1 MSDSPAESTAEKKSS
16 AAEPQLISTRER
28 ITVQCAMWTISLLI
42 HFLGFVAIGTYI
54 DLHYNTDIQI
64 DMNWSD
70 TPLTGFGMME
80 EYADDS
86 GDGEGYEPPPPVE
99 AAEDP
104 FDEEIDDNAT
114 PALDPDSIIIP
125 EPEPEPDA
133 VTEPVDESLPAHD
146 LRRQKARLAAVKADV
161 ASMPNLHVLAPGN
174 ARVIVLIRNDRLKG
188 SRFENSVR
196 RLFRAFPD
204 YRVALGA
211 SEIDPV
217 NDIHA
222 MLIATA
228 NPNLYAE
235 TFLVVS
241 HDIPTEKLK
250 SYISASFPTRIT
262 WGEHNGRP
270 LATPDAS
277 DGKYSRGSGIYK
289 RSLYLADEHTVL
301 FLKPEVLPSLDVAH
315 VDAIVGTRDE
325 ALQNDAQKKQTFL
338 ESLGSIAQ
346 SDSVSMPTL
355 FLMVQ
360 GIDNISLGRAF
371 PAFEAPSAMTGS
383 LSTADNPRLNM
394 QALFK
399 TPQAAKE
406 FTEKW
411 PDIVSAA
418 SGMGIPGVGGLLKAI
433 SLTNEDNQVLMSG
446 DLNGS
451 MIGLVLMFAASFLE
465 RNSD

>member
-1 MSDSPAESTAEKKSS
+1 MSDSPTEPSVETQSAESDIIISRREKN
-16 AAEPQLISTRER
+16 LVRL
-28 ITVQCAMWTISLLI
+28 AMWSISLII
-42 HFLGFVAIGTYI
+42 HVLGFIAIGTYI
-54 DLHYNTDIQI
+54 DWRYNTDIQI
-64 DMNWSD
+64 DMNWAD

-80 EYADDS
+80 EYVAEE

-99 AAEDP
+99 SDEDP
-104 FDEEIDDNAT
+104 FAEEVADNAT

-125 EPEPEPDA
+125 EPEPEPEA
-133 VTEPVDESLPAHD
+133 VTDVIDESLPAHD

-188 SRFENSVR
+188 SRFESSVR

-211 SEIDPV
+211 SQIDPV

-241 HDIPTEKLK
+241 HDIPTEQLK
-250 SYISASFPTRIT
+250 TYISASFPTRIN
-262 WGEHNGRP
+262 WSEHNGRP
-270 LATPDAS
+270 LATPDS
-277 DGKYSRGSGIYK
+277 TDGKYRPGSGIYK
-289 RSLYLADEHTVL
+289 RSLYLPDEHTVL
-301 FLKPEVLPSLDVAH
+301 FLKPEVLPTLDVAH

-325 ALQNDAQKKQTFL
+325 ALEGNAEKKQTFL
-338 ESLGSIAQ
+338 ESLGQIAQ

-360 GIDNISLGRAF
+360 GIENISLGSAF
-371 PAFEAPSAMTGS
+371 PNFEAPAAMTGS

-399 TPQAAKE
+399 TPEAAKD
-406 FTEKW
+406 FADKW
-411 PDIVSAA
+411 PEIVSAA
-418 SGMGIPGVGGLLKAI
+418 SRMGIPGVGGLLGAI
-433 SLTNEDNQVLMSG
+433 AVTNEDKQVLMSG
-446 DLNGS
+446 DLNGG

-465 RNSD
+465 RNAD

>member
-1 MSDSPAESTAEKKSS
+1 MSDSPAESTSENKSS
-16 AAEPQLISTRER
+16 TIEPLLISTRER
-28 ITVQCAMWTISLLI
+28 IAVRCAMWTISLLI
-42 HFLGFVAIGTYI
+42 HFLGFIAIGTYI

-70 TPLTGFGMME
+70 TPLTGFGMIE
-80 EYADDS
+80 EYAGDS
-86 GDGEGYEPPPPVE
+86 GEGEGYEPPPPVE

-104 FDEEIDDNAT
+104 FDEEVADNAT
-114 PALDPDSIIIP
+114 PSLDPDSIIIP
-125 EPEPEPDA
+125 EPEPDPET

-188 SRFENSVR
+188 SRFESSVR

-211 SEIDPV
+211 SQIDPV

-241 HDIPTEKLK
+241 HDIPTEQLK
-250 SYISASFPTRIT
+250 SYITSSFPTRIK
-262 WGEHNGRP
+262 WEEHNGRP
-270 LATPDAS
+270 LATPDPS
-277 DGKYSRGSGIYK
+277 DGRYSRGSGIYK
-289 RSLYLADEHTVL
+289 RSLYLADDHTVL

-325 ALQNDAQKKQTFL
+325 ALQNDAQKQTFL

-383 LSTADNPRLNM
+383 LSTDNSPRLNM

-399 TPQAAKE
+399 TPEAAKE

-418 SGMGIPGVGGLLKAI
+418 SGMGIPGIGGLLNAI
-433 SLTNEDNQVLMSG
+433 ALTNEGNQVLMSG

-465 RNSD
+465 RNND